1 MTIGHDRSACPRDL
15 STKKGKDEK
24 MKIMDDA
31 LIRDAVIRRLE
42 RDSRVDASQIA
53 VDVQQGTVTLK
64 GDVPTY
70 LGRSAAGECARG
82 ILGVMRLRNDL
93 LVNYPPARRVPSDGT
108 LAENVRNRLDKNPD
122 LDLLNMEVTVK
133 DGVVTLKGTV
143 DAYWKKL
150 YAEELTATEGGV
162 RGIENHMAVVP
173 TEDIMDKAIADG
185 IIDTFES
192 EGTADVADIDVTV
205 KDGHV
210 TLSGTVPGW
219 GTHRAVCETVYYTSG
234 VTSFTNNLEIG
245 SV

>member
-42 RDSRVDASQIA
+42 RDSRVDPSRIA

-82 ILGVMRLRNDL
+82 ILGVMGLRNDL

-122 LDLLNMEVTVK
+122 LDLLNMKVTVK
-133 DGVVTLKGTV
+133 DGVVMLKGT
-143 DAYWKKL
+143 A
-150 YAEELTATEGGV
+150 
-162 RGIENHMAVVP
+162 N
-173 TEDIMDKAIADG
+173 
-185 IIDTFES
+185 
-192 EGTADVADIDVTV
+192 VADIDVTV
-205 KDGHV
+205 EDGHV